1 MPFTA
6 AELANAA
13 NALLDYHIRGPALS
27 QTIQDK
33 PILKAMKSKQKTFP
47 GGKEFI
53 TMPVKGDYTTTI
65 QGFSH
70 DDTVTYRNPANLKR
84 VQYNWYEIHAGISCT
99 LSELKKDGISV
110 VDSLNSADTTEH
122 SEREMVVL
130 TGLLQ
135 DKIED
140 MTEGWARSF
149 NEMLWR
155 DGTQDA
161 KKVPGITSI
170 IVDDPTTAVVGG
182 LSGAVHT
189 WWRNRA
195 LVGSNKITS
204 NVANGGALIQKIQQE
219 YRQLRRYGGNPDVW
233 VAGSSFIDAL
243 ETEMRANGNYSDTG
257 FAARGKTDFGMADV
271 YFKGKQIIYD
281 PTLDDLGYAKRMY
294 VIDSRHL
301 FLDVMEGED
310 MKQHTPARPAEKY
323 VMYRAMTWTGGL
335 VCDQRNCHGV
345 YEIA

>member
-70 DDTVTYRNPANLKR
+70 DDTVTYQNPANLKR
-84 VQYNWYEIHAGISCT
+84 VQYSWYEIHAGISCT
-99 LSELKKDGISV
+99 MSELKKDGISV
-110 VDSLNSADTTEH
+110 VDSLNSADTVEH

-140 MTEGWARSF
+140 MTEGWARGF

-182 LSGAVHT
+182 LSGATHT

-204 NVANGGALIQKIQQE
+204 NVTNGGALIQKIQQE
-219 YRQLRRYGGNPDVW
+219 YRQLRRFGGNPDIW

-243 ETEMRANGNYSDTG
+243 ETEMRANGNYSDAG
-257 FAARGKTDFGMADV
+257 FANRGKTDFGMADV
-271 YFKGKQIIYD
+271 YFKGKQIVYD
-281 PTLDDLGYAKRMY
+281 PTLDDLGYQKRMY
-294 VIDSRHL
+294 VIDTRHI
-301 FLDVMEGED
+301 FLDVMDGED
-310 MKQHTPARPAEKY
+310 NKQHTPARPAEKY

>member
-13 NALLDYHIRGPALS
+13 NALLDYHVKGPALS

-33 PILKAMKSKQKTFP
+33 PILKALKGKQKTFP

-65 QGFSH
+65 QGFNH
-70 DDTVTYRNPANLKR
+70 DDTVTYQNPANLKR

-140 MTEGWARSF
+140 MTEGWARGF

-155 DGTQDA
+155 DGTQDS
-161 KKVPGITSI
+161 KQVPGILSI
-170 IVDDPTTAVVGG
+170 VVDDPATATVGG
-182 LSGAVHT
+182 LSGAQHT

-195 LVGSNKITS
+195 LVGASKITS
-204 NVANGGALIQKIQQE
+204 SASNGGALIAAIQNE
-219 YRQLRRYGGNPDVW
+219 YRQLRRYGGNPDIW
-233 VAGSSFIDAL
+233 IAGSDFIEAL
-243 ETEMRANGNYSDTG
+243 ELELRANGNYSQDG
-257 FAARGKTDFGMADV
+257 FASSGKTDFGMADV
-271 YFKGKQIIYD
+271 KFKGKQIVYD

-294 VIDSRHL
+294 VLDSKHL
-301 FLDVMEGED
+301 FLNVMDGED
-310 MKQHTPARPAEKY
+310 NKTHTPARPAEKY
-323 VMYRAMTWTGGL
+323 VLYRAMTWTGGL
-335 VCDQRNCHGV
+335 VTDQRNCHGV

>member
-13 NALLDYHIRGPALS
+13 NALLDYHIKGPALA

-33 PILKAMKSKQKTFP
+33 PILKALKGKQKTFP

-70 DDTVTYRNPANLKR
+70 DDTVTYSNPANIKR
-84 VQYNWYEIHAGISCT
+84 AQYNWYEIHGGISCT
-99 LSELKKDGISV
+99 LSELKKDGLSI
-110 VDSLNSADTTEH
+110 VDSLNGADTSEH

-135 DKIED
+135 DKIDD
-140 MTEGWARSF
+140 MTEGFARGM

-155 DGTQDA
+155 DGSQDS
-161 KKVPGITSI
+161 KQVPGIQSI
-170 IVDDPTTAVVGG
+170 IVDDPTTATVGG
-182 LSGAVHT
+182 LSGATST

-195 LVGSNKITS
+195 LVGANKVSSAATS
-204 NVANGGALIQKIQQE
+204 GGVLIRAIETE
-219 YRQLRRYGGNPDVW
+219 YRQLRRYGGNPDIW
-233 VAGSSFIDAL
+233 IAGSSFIDAL
-243 ETEMRANGNYSDTG
+243 GLELRANGNYSDSG
-257 FAARGKTDFGMADV
+257 FASAGKTDFGMADIK
-271 YFKGKQIIYD
+271 FKGQRIVYD

-294 VIDSRHL
+294 VMDSKHI
-301 FLDVMEGED
+301 FLNVMDGED
-310 MKQHTPARPAEKY
+310 MKTHNPARPAEKY